1 MCASSTIYFQTP
13 RKMICRLATLN
24 FQLVKIRHSRYTG
37 LLNTCWKALQKVVRS
52 PPNYRNSSQP
62 CHLHGVRR
70 HARHH
75 ASSQWGGAVLKVF
88 WIRQTGKTWNQKS
101 SYILTHLRVNHWMNL
116 DEIDYIGIC
125 SKSSMKLLLPT
136 MLSDFVADEIVH
148 GNLFGAN
155 A

>member
-1 MCASSTIYFQTP
+1 MLKSPSKSSSGHLLTIE
-13 RKMICRLATLN
+13 ILHSHATSTE
-24 FQLVKIRHSRYTG
+24 FGAMPGIMPAVSG
-37 LLNTCWKALQKVVRS
+37 
-52 PPNYRNSSQP
+52 
-62 CHLHGVRR
+62 
-70 HARHH
+70 
-75 ASSQWGGAVLKVF
+75 GGAVLKVF